1 MDICGSTNCCSSN
14 NSYERFGLSTN
25 VSNEYSRQWSIK
37 VKFFDSKISEK
48 NFSQY
53 LIFPRIRLNY
63 PAISDILSGGDA
75 NDVLRCQQEDLVHLG
90 RVRFILD
97 GRQIT
102 ITEIGLNHQVSIS
115 INHLKWN
122 CSFYDFFRLFLVCV
136 LIRLSHFKV
145 IKQSLLSVL
154 ILLAE
159 DTARICS
166 I

>member
-1 MDICGSTNCCSSN
+1 MRKMFSFNKWTIDLDICGSTNCCSSN

-37 VKFFDSKISEK
+37 VNFFDSKIFEK

-53 LIFPRIRLNY
+53 KIFPRIRLNY

-115 INHLKWN
+115 IYHLKWN
-122 CSFYDFFRLFLVCV
+122 CSFDEFCSDYSWSVC
-136 LIRLSHFKV
+136 
-145 IKQSLLSVL
+145 
-154 ILLAE
+154 
-159 DTARICS
+159 
-166 I
+166 